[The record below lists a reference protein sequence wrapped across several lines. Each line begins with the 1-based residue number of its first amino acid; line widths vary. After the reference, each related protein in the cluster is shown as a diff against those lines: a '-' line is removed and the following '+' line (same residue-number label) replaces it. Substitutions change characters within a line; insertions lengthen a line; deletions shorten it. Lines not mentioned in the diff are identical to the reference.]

1 MHRAVHR
8 PSKLESQAQ
17 PSLEGCKPD
26 DFRPEFP
33 YLRNTVAEST
43 WYLHIPGTQKVLCR
57 CQLCWLRMTQQAL
70 INGPPARVQQ
80 RPPSGMRFSHDTA
93 LPMPSLVPAIQVLG
107 LVMSLLAAAQAY
119 FLICRLL
126 IGGWLPEDHFCT
138 SKGYTSGCQVTIVN
152 KTVLKVFWF

>member
-17 PSLEGCKPD
+17 PSLLEGCKPGD
-26 DFRPEFP
+26 LRPEFP

-43 WYLHIPGTQKVLCR
+43 WYLHIPGTQKVLYK

-70 INGPPARVQQ
+70 INGPPATVQQ
-80 RPPSGMRFSHDTA
+80 RPPSGMRSSHNT
-93 LPMPSLVPAIQVLG
+93 LVPAIQVLG
-107 LVMSLLAAAQAY
+107 LVMFLLAAAQAY

-138 SKGYTSGCQVTIVN
+138 SKGYTSGCQVTIVK
-152 KTVLKVFWF
+152 KTVLKVF